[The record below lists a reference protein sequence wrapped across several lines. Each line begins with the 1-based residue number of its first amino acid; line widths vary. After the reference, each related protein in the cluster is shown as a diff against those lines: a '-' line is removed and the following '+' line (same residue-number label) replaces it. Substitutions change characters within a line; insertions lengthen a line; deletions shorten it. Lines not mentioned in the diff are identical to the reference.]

1 MYLAEVA
8 VKPNET
14 KRKLAAGATVLGVF
28 VGLDSPAMVE
38 IMGYCGFDYVLID
51 AEHGSMDA
59 HHIENMVRAAEISG
73 VTPLARVTQNTP
85 QTLLRFLDVG
95 AQGVMI
101 PWCQSAEEAR
111 AAVQA
116 AKYHPEGRRG
126 LAGVRAARYGVGMKL
141 TDYVPI
147 ANAETMVIVQI
158 ETLQA
163 VDALPAMLQVRGVD
177 VFFIGPNDLSQ
188 SMGFP
193 GRPEEPAVQE
203 VIERTI
209 AMIVAAGKHPGIM
222 VRDAA
227 AARHYREMGARL
239 ISISLTSVI
248 APATRAFIAAAR
260 E

>member
-1 MYLAEVA
+1 VV

-14 KRKLAAGATVLGVF
+14 KRKLAAGETVLGVF
-28 VGLDSPAMVE
+28 VGFDSPALVE
-38 IMGYCGFDYVLID
+38 VMGYCGFDYVLID
-51 AEHGSMDA
+51 AEHGPIDP
-59 HHIENMVRAAEISG
+59 HHVENMVRAAEVSG

-95 AQGVMI
+95 VQGVMI
-101 PWCQSAEEAR
+101 PWCQSADEAR

-116 AKYHPEGRRG
+116 TKYHPEGRRG

-141 TDYVPI
+141 TDYIPI

-163 VDALPAMLQVRGVD
+163 VEALPAMLKVPGVD

-193 GRPEEPAVQE
+193 GRPEEPAVQA
-203 VIERTI
+203 VIERTLATI
-209 AMIVAAGKHPGIM
+209 AAAGKHPGIM

-227 AARHYREMGARL
+227 AARHYRDLGARL
-239 ISISLTSVI
+239 ISIGLTSAI
-248 APATRAFIAAAR
+248 APAIRAFIAAAK